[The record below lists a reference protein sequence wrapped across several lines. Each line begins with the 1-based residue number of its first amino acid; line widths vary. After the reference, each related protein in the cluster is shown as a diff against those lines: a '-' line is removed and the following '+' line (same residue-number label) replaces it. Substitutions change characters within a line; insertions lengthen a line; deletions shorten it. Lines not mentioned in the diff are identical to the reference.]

1 MVGSIGTEQR
11 LDYVVIGDT
20 VNVASRLERLTRE
33 LDVDIVVSNDLV
45 TRVREEGAG
54 ADAAL
59 DLLTPRGNV
68 HVAGRRR
75 SIRIWSADRGQ
86 LAAVAS
92 PQSTAVVLP
101 PLTSAPTRSPAAG
114 T

>member
-1 MVGSIGTEQR
+1 M
-11 LDYVVIGDT
+11 IGDT

-45 TRVREEGAG
+45 MRVREEAD

-59 DLLTPRGNV
+59 DILTPRGDV

-86 LAAVAS
+86 LAAGAS
-92 PQSTAVVLP
+92 SQSTAVVLP
-101 PLTSAPTRSPAAG
+101 PLTSTPTRSQAAG